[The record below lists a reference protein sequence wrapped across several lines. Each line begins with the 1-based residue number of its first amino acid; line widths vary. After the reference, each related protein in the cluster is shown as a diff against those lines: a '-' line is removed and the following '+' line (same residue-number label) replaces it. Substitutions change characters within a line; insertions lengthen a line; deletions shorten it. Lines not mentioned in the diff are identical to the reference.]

1 MSTPGV
7 TVGPLRE
14 MTGSVL
20 FNEVFLDDVFIP
32 YANVVRNM
40 NDGWNVA
47 RTTLAGERVA
57 LSQKMEAYVPPRGGR
72 ATRRWSC

>member
-47 RTTLAGERVA
+47 RTTLAGDQQLHRLVA
-57 LSQKMEAYVPPRGGR
+57 RPPRGG
-72 ATRRWSC
+72 T